1 MAGHSLVFTR
11 DEYLRRLAA
20 VRKRMA
26 DQGLDLLLIADPAN
40 QNWLTGHEGWS
51 FYTPQLVAVSHHE
64 EPLWLG
70 RAMDAP
76 GARMTVYMA
85 DENVIPYPETLVQRP
100 GVHPV
105 DFMAEALAARGYDG
119 KRIGVESDSYFLSA
133 KTLSCLEAG
142 LPNAAFSDDG
152 LLVNWSRT
160 VKSEAEMTLMR
171 QAARL
176 AEGSMRAAYDAIAPG
191 VRQCDAVAAVYAAQI
206 GGHPDFGGDMT
217 ALCPIVMAGEAATTA
232 HPIWDDR
239 PFEADQT
246 VALELGGAC
255 KRYNVGLARTLHLGK
270 PPSRLTDTAAAVE
283 EGLEAVLD
291 SLKAGVVAGE
301 VHAAWQA
308 VLDRHGLV
316 KESRIGYAIGV
327 GYPPDWGEHTI
338 SLRAGEATVIEENVT
353 IHVMLGMWLD
363 DWGMEMSETVRVT
376 ATGVECLTDFPRRVF
391 AKD

>member
-1 MAGHSLVFTR
+1 
-11 DEYLRRLAA
+11 
-20 VRKRMA
+20 MA
-26 DQGLDLLLIADPAN
+26 DQGLDLLLVADPAN

-119 KRIGVESDSYFLSA
+119 KRIGVESDSYFFSA

-142 LPNAAFSDDG
+142 LPNAAFNDDG
-152 LLVNWSRT
+152 LLVNWSRA
-160 VKSEAEMTLMR
+160 VKSEAEMALMR

-176 AEGSMRAAYDAIAPG
+176 AEGSMQAAYQAIAPG

-270 PPSRLTDTAAAVE
+270 PPGAPDRHRRRGGRRAGGGAGQLEGRCGGGRRARRLAGRARPPWPRQGKPHRLRHRRRLPARLGRAHHLAAAP
-283 EGLEAVLD
+283 A
-291 SLKAGVVAGE
+291 SK
-301 VHAAWQA
+301 
-308 VLDRHGLV
+308 
-316 KESRIGYAIGV
+316 
-327 GYPPDWGEHTI
+327 P
-338 SLRAGEATVIEENVT
+338 
-353 IHVMLGMWLD
+353 
-363 DWGMEMSETVRVT
+363 
-376 ATGVECLTDFPRRVF
+376 
-391 AKD
+391 

>member
-1 MAGHSLVFTR
+1 MNAG
-11 DEYLRRLAA
+11 
-20 VRKRMA
+20 
-26 DQGLDLLLIADPAN
+26 
-40 QNWLTGHEGWS
+40 
-51 FYTPQLVAVSHHE
+51 
-64 EPLWLG
+64 
-70 RAMDAP
+70 
-76 GARMTVYMA
+76 
-85 DENVIPYPETLVQRP
+85 
-100 GVHPV
+100 
-105 DFMAEALAARGYDG
+105 ALHQGYDG
-119 KRIGVESDSYFLSA
+119 KRIGVESDRYFFSA

-152 LLVNWSRT
+152 LLVNWARA

-176 AEGSMRAAYDAIAPG
+176 AEGSMRAAYEAVAPG
-191 VRQCDAVAAVYAAQI
+191 VRQCDAMAAVVAAQI
-206 GGHPDFGGDMT
+206 GGHPDVAGDLT

-232 HPIWDDR
+232 HPIWDER
-239 PFEADQT
+239 PFEPDQT

-255 KRYNVGLARTLHLGK
+255 RRYNVGLARTLHLGQ
-270 PPSRLTDTAAAVE
+270 PPQRLTDTAAAVE

-291 SLKAGVVAGE
+291 SLKAGVVAGD

-376 ATGVECLTDFPRRVF
+376 ATGVECLTDLPRGVF
-391 AKD
+391 VKA